1 MIITRT
7 PFRMSFCG
15 GGSDLPA
22 FYRNYGGCVLSTT
35 INRYMYITIHP
46 YFHSDKTALRYSNI
60 EIVDDIK
67 NIRHSIFR
75 QVLNDKNISG
85 VEISSTADVPSGTGL
100 GSSSSFTV
108 GLLHTLY
115 AYESKYVSKEKLA
128 QEACEVEIE
137 KLGNPIGK
145 QDQYAASFGGL
156 NFIEFRQDGSVSVS
170 PVIMR
175 EKTKKALECNLVA
188 FYTGKTHDA
197 NDILRD
203 QQKKYLEADKIKTML
218 AMCELARSMKGTLER
233 NDLGGFGEC
242 LHEAW
247 ILKKNISSRISL
259 PEIDELYDYAM
270 EQGAKGGKLLGAGG
284 GGFLLFYCESYK
296 QPYFIKAMEEK
307 GLKLFDFR
315 FENDGTSVVHI
326 GDKYWK

>member
-22 FYRNYGGCVLSTT
+22 FYRQYGGCVLSTT

-46 YFHSDKTALRYSNI
+46 YFLPEKTALRYSEI

-75 QVLNDKNISG
+75 QILNDKGLSG
-85 VEISSTADVPSGTGL
+85 VEISSTADIPSGTGL

-108 GLLHTLY
+108 GVLHTIY
-115 AYESKYVSKEKLA
+115 AYSSKFVSKDRLA

-156 NFIEFRQDGSVSVS
+156 NFIEFRRDDSVSVS
-170 PVIMR
+170 PIIMR
-175 EKTKKALECNLVA
+175 EETKKALESNLVA

-203 QQKKYLEADKIKTML
+203 QQKKYSEDEKINNML
-218 AMCELARSMKGTLER
+218 AMCELTRKMKATLE
-233 NDLGGFGEC
+233 NNELGVFGKC

-247 ILKKNISSRISL
+247 QLKRSISSKISL
-259 PEIDELYDYAM
+259 PEIDSLYDYALQ
-270 EQGAKGGKLLGAGG
+270 QGADGGKLLGAGG
-284 GGFLLFYCESYK
+284 GGFLLFYCEAYK
-296 QPYFIKAMEEK
+296 QPYFIRAMEKK
-307 GLKLFDFR
+307 GLTLFGFK
-315 FENDGTSVVHI
+315 FESDGTTVVHI